1 MLNSNMNAAS
11 PFSRPLYVMLKP
23 VGSRCNLSCRY
34 CYYLEKAHYYDET
47 ADFRM
52 SDAVLEEFVRQYLEA
67 QTSSEVLFIW
77 HGGEPLLCGLDFY
90 KHALSLQQR
99 YAGGRHIDN
108 CIQTNGTLITEEWCR
123 FFKENNFLVGV
134 SIDGPKHFHDAYR
147 CRSYDAVVRGIE
159 LLNKHD
165 VQWNAM
171 AVVNNLNVEYPLEFY
186 RFFRD
191 ELNCRYL
198 QFTPIVERID
208 EKGRFVIG
216 NEEGKLT
223 ETSISSKQWGAFLCA
238 IFDEWVQHDVG
249 EMFVQ
254 MFDATLANWCGVQ
267 PGICSLAPTCGHSA
281 AMEHNGDLFS
291 CDHFVFPQ
299 HLLGNIRMNSI
310 TSMMYGDQQKAFGLS
325 KRNELTRQ
333 CKECQYLFACNGE
346 CPKNRFALDEYGYF
360 GHNHLCAGYLRYF
373 CHVAPAM
380 DYMAEEWL
388 AGREVSSVMKNIK
401 CIYQ

>member
-1 MLNSNMNAAS
+1 MSIIQ
-11 PFSRPLYVMLKP
+11 PFSHPIYVMLKP
-23 VGSRCNLSCRY
+23 VGSRCNLACQY
-34 CYYLEKAHYYDET
+34 CYYLEKGMLHNSTGSYG
-47 ADFRM
+47 M
-52 SDAVLEEFVRQYLEA
+52 SDDMLENFIRQYLDA
-67 QTSSEVLFIW
+67 QTMQEVLFIW
-77 HGGEPLLCGLDFY
+77 HGGEPLLEPMAFY
-90 KHALSLQQR
+90 EKALQLQKR
-99 YAGGRHIDN
+99 YAKGRIIDN

-123 FFKENNFLVGV
+123 FFHDNNFLVGV
-134 SIDGPKHFHDAYR
+134 SIDGPRHFHNQYR
-147 CRSYDAVVRGIE
+147 DNTFDKVMHGIE
-159 LLNKHD
+159 LLNKYD

-186 RFFRD
+186 RFFRN

-198 QFTPIVERID
+198 QFTPIVERVD

-223 ETSISSKQWGAFLCA
+223 ETSILSKQWGAFLCA

-249 EMFVQ
+249 EMYVQ
-254 MFDATLANWCGVQ
+254 MFDATLANWCGVP

-299 HLLGNIRMNSI
+299 HLLGNIRTNSI

-346 CPKNRFALDEYGYF
+346 CPKNRFALDEYGNF

-373 CHVAPAM
+373 RHVSSAM

>member
-52 SDAVLEEFVRQYLEA
+52 SDAALEEFVRQYLEA

-90 KHALSLQQR
+90 KYALSLQQK

-147 CRSYDAVVRGIE
+147 CRSYAAVVRGIE

-198 QFTPIVERID
+198 QFTPIVERVD

-223 ETSISSKQWGAFLCA
+223 ETSILSKQWGAFLCA

-254 MFDATLANWCGVQ
+254 MFDATLANWCGVP

-281 AMEHNGDLFS
+281 ALEHNGDLFS

-299 HLLGNIRMNSI
+299 HLLGNIHTNSI

-346 CPKNRFALDEYGYF
+346 CPKNRFALDEYGNF

-388 AGREVSSVMKNIK
+388 AGREVASVMKNIK

>member
-67 QTSSEVLFIW
+67 QTFSEVLFIW

-90 KHALSLQQR
+90 KYALSLQQK

-216 NEEGKLT
+216 NEDGKLT

-254 MFDATLANWCGVQ
+254 MFDATLANWCGVP

-281 AMEHNGDLFS
+281 ALEHNGDLFS

-299 HLLGNIRMNSI
+299 HLLGNIRTDSI

-346 CPKNRFALDEYGYF
+346 CPKNRFALDEYGNF

>member
-47 ADFRM
+47 ADFLM

-90 KHALSLQQR
+90 MHALSLQQR

-108 CIQTNGTLITEEWCR
+108 CIQTNGTLITEQWCR

-165 VQWNAM
+165 VQWNVM

-254 MFDATLANWCGVQ
+254 MFDATLANWCGVP

-291 CDHFVFPQ
+291 CDHFVFPK

-325 KRNELTRQ
+325 KCNELTRQ

-346 CPKNRFALDEYGYF
+346 CPKNRFALDEYGNS
-360 GHNHLCAGYLRYF
+360 GHNHLCTGYLRYF
-373 CHVAPAM
+373 RHVAPAM

>member
-1 MLNSNMNAAS
+1 MNAAS

-52 SDAVLEEFVRQYLEA
+52 SDAALEEFVRQYLEA

-90 KHALSLQQR
+90 KYALSLQQK

-198 QFTPIVERID
+198 QFTPIVERVD

-254 MFDATLANWCGVQ
+254 MFDATLVNWCGVP

-299 HLLGNIRMNSI
+299 HLLGNIRTNSI

-325 KRNELTRQ
+325 KCNELTRQ

-346 CPKNRFALDEYGYF
+346 CPKNRFALDEYGNF

-373 CHVAPAM
+373 RHVAPAM

>member
-52 SDAVLEEFVRQYLEA
+52 SDAVLEEFVRQYIET
-67 QTSSEVLFIW
+67 QTPSEVLFIW

-171 AVVNNLNVEYPLEFY
+171 AVVNNINVEYPLEFY

-198 QFTPIVERID
+198 QFTPIVERVD

-254 MFDATLANWCGVQ
+254 MFDATLANWCGVP

-325 KRNELTRQ
+325 KCNELTRQ

-346 CPKNRFALDEYGYF
+346 CPKNRFTLDEYGNF
-360 GHNHLCAGYLRYF
+360 GHNHFCAGYLRYF
-373 CHVAPAM
+373 RHVAPAM

-388 AGREVSSVMKNIK
+388 AGREVASVMKNIK
-401 CIYQ
+401 CLYQ

>member
-90 KHALSLQQR
+90 KYALSLQQK

-108 CIQTNGTLITEEWCR
+108 CIQTNGTLITEEWCH

-134 SIDGPKHFHDAYR
+134 SIDGPKHYHDAYR

-254 MFDATLANWCGVQ
+254 MFDATLANWCGVP

-299 HLLGNIRMNSI
+299 HLLGNIRTNSI

-346 CPKNRFALDEYGYF
+346 CPKNRFTLDEYGNF

-373 CHVAPAM
+373 RHVAPAM

>member
-11 PFSRPLYVMLKP
+11 PFSHPLYVMLKP

-90 KHALSLQQR
+90 KYALSLQQK

-223 ETSISSKQWGAFLCA
+223 ETSILSKQWGAFLCA

-254 MFDATLANWCGVQ
+254 MFDATLANWCGVP

-299 HLLGNIRMNSI
+299 HLLGNIRTNSI

-346 CPKNRFALDEYGYF
+346 CPKNRFTLDEYGNF

-388 AGREVSSVMKNIK
+388 AGREVASVMKNIK

>member
-1 MLNSNMNAAS
+1 MSIIQ
-11 PFSRPLYVMLKP
+11 PFSHPIYVMLKP
-23 VGSRCNLSCRY
+23 GGSRCNLACQY
-34 CYYLEKAHYYDET
+34 CYYLEKGMLHNSTGSYG
-47 ADFRM
+47 M
-52 SDAVLEEFVRQYLEA
+52 SDDMLENFIRQYLDA
-67 QTSSEVLFIW
+67 QTMQEVLFIW
-77 HGGEPLLCGLDFY
+77 HGGEPLLKPMAFY
-90 KHALSLQQR
+90 EKALQLQKQ
-99 YAGGRHIDN
+99 YAKGRIIDN

-123 FFKENNFLVGV
+123 FFHDNNFLVGV
-134 SIDGPKHFHDAYR
+134 SIDGSRHFHNQYR
-147 CRSYDAVVRGIE
+147 GNTFDKVMHGIE
-159 LLNKHD
+159 LLNKYD

-198 QFTPIVERID
+198 QFTPIVERVD

-223 ETSISSKQWGAFLCA
+223 ETSILSKQWGAFLCA

-254 MFDATLANWCGVQ
+254 MFDSTLANWCGVP

-281 AMEHNGDLFS
+281 ALEHNGDLFS

-325 KRNELTRQ
+325 KCNELTRQ

-346 CPKNRFALDEYGYF
+346 CPKNRFALDEYGNF

-373 CHVAPAM
+373 RHVSSAM

-388 AGREVSSVMKNIK
+388 AGREVASVMKNIK

>member
-23 VGSRCNLSCRY
+23 VGSHCNLSCRY

-52 SDAVLEEFVRQYLEA
+52 SDAVLEEFVRQYIEA

-198 QFTPIVERID
+198 QFTPIVERVD

-254 MFDATLANWCGVQ
+254 MFDATLANWCGVP
-267 PGICSLAPTCGHSA
+267 PGICSLAPICGHSA

-325 KRNELTRQ
+325 KCNELTRQ

-346 CPKNRFALDEYGYF
+346 CPKNRFALDEYDNF